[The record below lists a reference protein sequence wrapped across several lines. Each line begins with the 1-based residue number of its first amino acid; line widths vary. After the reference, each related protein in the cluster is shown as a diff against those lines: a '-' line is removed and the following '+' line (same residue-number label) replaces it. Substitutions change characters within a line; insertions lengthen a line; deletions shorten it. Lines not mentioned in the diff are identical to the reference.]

1 MFDQPNYEDSAK
13 STVSKRHHKHSNIEY
28 LDVYVYS
35 FDQSLNL
42 DTDES
47 YTLTVRCHSID
58 CTVRHHTPKAQCT
71 ALMHKLVSMHKT
83 YCMPCPHQFAYHRMP
98 A

>member
-1 MFDQPNYEDSAK
+1 MFDTPDYEQSDSNML
-13 STVSKRHHKHSNIEY
+13 SKKRKKKHKIEH

-47 YTLTVRCHSID
+47 YTLTVGPIRHLTAFMCNVIHRTYVHSLAKPYR
-58 CTVRHHTPKAQCT
+58 T
-71 ALMHKLVSMHKT
+71 T
-83 YCMPCPHQFAYHRMP
+83 YTNSPTCR
-98 A
+98 

>member
-1 MFDQPNYEDSAK
+1 MFDTPDYEQSDSN
-13 STVSKRHHKHSNIEY
+13 TLSKKHKHRSIER

-47 YTLTVRCHSID
+47 YTLTVSPTRHLTPFTCAVTH
-58 CTVRHHTPKAQCT
+58 CT
-71 ALMHKLVSMHKT
+71 
-83 YCMPCPHQFAYHRMP
+83 
-98 A
+98 